1 MDAHIADW
9 VQGCDK
15 YNIKITAKAALS
27 RVAEFRAMQTAQP
40 VQADGIPRIPF
51 SKEGFLD
58 ALVEW
63 IVSDDQV
70 CFMRMFWILS
80 HYSSH

>member
-15 YNIKITAKAALS
+15 YNIKITAMAALS
-27 RVAEFRAMQTAQP
+27 RVAEFRAMQAAQP
-40 VQADGIPRIPF
+40 VQADGTPRIPF

-80 HYSSH
+80 HYFSH

>member
-1 MDAHIADW
+1 MRVESSAI
-9 VQGCDK
+9 VG
-15 YNIKITAKAALS
+15 ALGKS
-27 RVAEFRAMQTAQP
+27 VTEAPRV
-40 VQADGIPRIPF
+40 PF

-70 CFMRMFWILS
+70 CVK
-80 HYSSH
+80 